1 MKWPPRSFVLPRFS
15 LAQRALS
22 EPVASPKSA
31 KSAARS
37 VALSVVI
44 FFAAVCG
51 PGLSQAFEIIPLY
64 SHQAYYA
71 LDGCCQSASAR
82 RGGAGILRLE
92 LEKLGTWDLYGMSDM
107 KWSEVAL
114 LRPQYLVGAPIEY
127 DPSLDGVTKVRR
139 IRRYSVLWSY
149 GVGLFTHNTRTVRF
163 DLATLVT
170 GVSVLSHLEL
180 QYSLTDQFS
189 LVAIGRA
196 GAALSLDD
204 RGLVLAPMLGFL
216 WRL

>member
-1 MKWPPRSFVLPRFS
+1 MMI
-15 LAQRALS
+15 LAM
-22 EPVASPKSA
+22 
-31 KSAARS
+31 
-37 VALSVVI
+37 
-44 FFAAVCG
+44 VCG

-64 SHQAYYA
+64 SHQRYFA

-82 RGGAGILRLE
+82 GGGAGILRLE
-92 LEKLGTWDLYGMSDM
+92 LEQLGTWDLYGMSDM
-107 KWSEVAL
+107 KWSEAAF

-149 GVGLFTHNTRTVRF
+149 GVGLYTHNTRTVRF

-170 GVSVLSHLEL
+170 GVSLLSHLEL
-180 QYSLTDQFS
+180 QYSITDQFS

-196 GAALSLDD
+196 GAALSMDD
-204 RGLVLAPMLGFL
+204 RGLVLSPMLGFL